1 MEFDLLIKNGQIIDG
16 TGNPFYY
23 GEIGV
28 KDGRIAAIARSL
40 EGAHAQRVIDAHG
53 LTVAPGF
60 IDTHTHSD
68 LMVLVDPLLEPKVRQ
83 GITTDLLCQDG
94 ISVAPTRPEHS
105 DHWRQYIA
113 GLDGEPGL
121 PWSWSTFDHYLQAI
135 AGARPGINIA
145 SLVPQGNIRQWVL
158 GLENRTPTTREM
170 DAMKGLIAESM
181 EAGAF
186 GMSIGLI
193 YLPCVFSAKEE
204 LIEQYKVVARYDGI
218 MVIHMRNEAD
228 YWLEAIDETI
238 EIAERSGV
246 GLLISHFKAVGRQN
260 WHKMELALEKLAAA
274 RARGVDVSFDQ
285 YPYTAGSTI
294 LAAILPPWAVEG
306 GTAPMLER
314 LASAADR
321 ERIKREIAEG
331 LPPEAGGWD
340 NLARCAG
347 WEGIFITSVAT
358 DANRWAEG
366 KSLTEIAEHRG
377 QEPADAAFD
386 LLLEEGGAVGMID
399 FIASEE
405 CIKLALA
412 SELQMVCT
420 DGLLLGSRPHPRSYG
435 AFPRVLGKYARDE
448 KVLSLPQAIRH
459 MTSMPAQRL
468 GLADRG
474 LLRAGMRADITIF
487 NAQTVADKATYMEPR
502 KFPEGIPY
510 VIVNGQLAIDQGLH
524 TGIQAGQVLRK
535 GGGAR

>member
-1 MEFDLLIKNGQIIDG
+1 MEFDLMIRGGRVLDG
-16 TGNPFYY
+16 TGNPFFY
-23 GEIGV
+23 GDVGICG
-28 KDGRIAAIARSL
+28 DRIAAVERSL
-40 EGAHAQRVIDAHG
+40 AGAPARRTIDAAG

-68 LMVLVDPLLEPKVRQ
+68 LMVLAEPLLEPKLRQ

-105 DHWRQYIA
+105 GHWRRYIA
-113 GLDGEPGL
+113 GLDGEPGFS
-121 PWSWSTFDHYLQAI
+121 WSWATFDEYLQAVEA
-135 AGARPGINIA
+135 AGPGLNMA
-145 SLVPQGNIRQWVL
+145 ALVPQGNIRQWVL
-158 GLENRTPTTREM
+158 GLENRAPSPGELAQM
-170 DAMKGLIAESM
+170 GGLIAECM

-193 YLPCVFSAKEE
+193 YLPCLFSAREE
-204 LIEQYKVVARYDGI
+204 LIEQYRVVARYGGI

-238 EIAERSGV
+238 GIAEAAGV

-260 WHKMELALEKLAAA
+260 WHKMETALAKLEAA

-294 LAAILPPWAVEG
+294 LSALLPPWAVEG
-306 GTAPMLER
+306 GTGPMLSR
-314 LASAADR
+314 LSRASDR
-321 ERIKREIAEG
+321 ARINQEIEHG

-347 WEGIFITSVAT
+347 WEGISITSVRSE
-358 DANRWAEG
+358 ANRWMEG
-366 KSLTEIAEHRG
+366 KRLTEIASARG
-377 QEPADAAFD
+377 VDPSDAAFD

-405 CIKLALA
+405 CIRQALA
-412 SELQMVCT
+412 SDLQMVCT
-420 DGLLLGSRPHPRSYG
+420 DGLLLGSKPHPRSYG
-435 AFPRVLGKYARDE
+435 AFPRVLGKYVRDE
-448 KVLSLPQAIRH
+448 QVLSLQQAVRH

-468 GLADRG
+468 GLMDRG
-474 LLRAGMRADITIF
+474 LLRAGMRADVVLF
-487 NAQTVADKATYMEPR
+487 NAATVADRATYMEPR
-502 KFPEGIPY
+502 QFPEGIPF
-510 VIVNGQLAIDQGLH
+510 VIVGGQVAVDQGRT
-524 TGIQAGQVLRK
+524 TGVRAGQVLRR
-535 GGGAR
+535 GRA